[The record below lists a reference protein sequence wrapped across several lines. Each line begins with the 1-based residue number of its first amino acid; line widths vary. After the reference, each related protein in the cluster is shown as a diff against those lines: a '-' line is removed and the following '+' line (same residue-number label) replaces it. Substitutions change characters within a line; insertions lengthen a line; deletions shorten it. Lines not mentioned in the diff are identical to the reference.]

1 MIGLLL
7 SGPEALTPYLVVSA
21 ALFACGVLACATR
34 RNAVGY
40 LMGIELML
48 NAAALDF
55 VAYGRFRTPL
65 EAGQG
70 QIFALFVIATAS
82 LARPAYGEEPVAAPA
97 PAQSEADDEPTVLA
111 RKEFLEGAALVRA
124 ERWGEALA
132 AFERATKLKPHAV
145 TTFNIAQCERAMG

>member
-1 MIGLLL
+1 MIDLLL

-70 QIFALFVIATAS
+70 QVFALFV
-82 LARPAYGEEPVAAPA
+82 V
-97 PAQSEADDEPTVLA
+97 VLA
-111 RKEFLEGAALVRA
+111 AAEAAVALALVYSVYRTFHDIDL
-124 ERWGEALA
+124 E
-132 AFERATKLKPHAV
+132 K
-145 TTFNIAQCERAMG
+145 TTTLGARR